1 MKRANEQTGVK
12 NVPLKKDSRSRDGQ
26 KGGKKP
32 STLKRVLRYIGRY
45 PLSLAGTI
53 FFAIV
58 TVVASLFVP
67 VFFGDGIDCI
77 VENGVAWATLKEIF
91 LKIVLAASI
100 SALAQWLLS
109 LCNNRISAN
118 VVRDLRKDA
127 FYKIGALPLQY
138 IDTHPH
144 GDTVSRVVADADQFS
159 DGLLMGFT
167 QFFTGIMTIL
177 GTIVFMICTNPK
189 IGLIVVLVTP
199 ASLLVARFVAT
210 HTHKFFKEQTETRG
224 AQTAFVEE
232 AIGGLKTT
240 KAFAHEKE
248 NQETFD
254 GLNGKLEKASLNA
267 TFYSSLVN
275 PSTRFINN
283 LVYALVAL
291 IGAFDVLNGRVFRL
305 GGLFTVGDWTK
316 FLSYANQYTK
326 PFNEISG
333 VLTELKGAFTC
344 AARIFEFID
353 EEEQPSDRGLPALQ
367 GVEGQVDLVDVDF
380 SYLPEKPLIE
390 GLTLSVEKGQRIAIV
405 GRTGSGK
412 TTLINLLMRFYD
424 VRGGQVCVE
433 GKDIREVTRSSLR
446 ENYGMVLQETWL
458 KSGTVR
464 ENLKLGNPQTS
475 DEEMIAAAKAAHAHG
490 FIKRMEKGYDTVLS
504 EGGALS
510 EGQKQLLCI
519 ARIMLT
525 KPPMLILDEA
535 TSSID
540 TRTEMKIN
548 DGFQKLMEGRTSFV
562 VAHRLST
569 IIGADRILV
578 MENGKVVEQG
588 KHEELL
594 QKGGAYATLYNGQF
608 S

>member
-1 MKRANEQTGVK
+1 MKAVK
-12 NVPLKKDSRSRDGQ
+12 KQ
-26 KGGKKP
+26 
-32 STLKRVLRYIGRY
+32 STLRRVLRYVGKY
-45 PLSLAGTI
+45 PLSLTGTLL
-53 FFAIV
+53 FAAL
-58 TVVASLFVP
+58 TVVATLFVP
-67 VFFGDGIDCI
+67 VFFGDAVDCI
-77 VENGVAWATLKEIF
+77 VEYGVEWAKLKSVF
-91 LKIVLAASI
+91 VKIVVAAGI
-100 SALAQWLLS
+100 AAVAQWLLS
-109 LCNNRISAN
+109 LCNNRISCN
-118 VVRDLRKDA
+118 VVRDLRRDA
-127 FYKIGALPLQY
+127 FNKIGNLPLQY

-167 QFFTGIMTIL
+167 QFFTGILTIL

-189 IGLIVVLVTP
+189 IGVIVVLVTP
-199 ASLLVARFVAT
+199 ASLIVARFVAT

-224 AQTAFVEE
+224 EQTSFTEE

-240 KAFAHEKE
+240 QAFAHEAE
-248 NQETFD
+248 NQEKF
-254 GLNGKLEKASLNA
+254 NEINSRLEKTSLKA
-267 TFYSSLVN
+267 TFYSSLTN

-291 IGAFDVLNGRVFRL
+291 IGAFDVINGKVFAL

-333 VLTELKGAFTC
+333 VTTELKGAFTC
-344 AARIFEFID
+344 AARIFALID
-353 EEEQPSDRGLPALQ
+353 EEEQPSDEGKPALQ
-367 GVEGQVDLVDVDF
+367 GVEGNVELKDVAF
-380 SYLPEKPLIE
+380 SYVLDKPLIE
-390 GLTLSVEKGQRIAIV
+390 GLNLSVRSGQRVAIV

-424 VRGGQVCVE
+424 VRGGQVYVE
-433 GKDIREVTRSSLR
+433 GEDIREITRRSLR
-446 ENYGMVLQETWL
+446 KSYGMVLQETWL
-458 KSGTVR
+458 KNGTIR
-464 ENLKLGNPQTS
+464 ENLKLGKPDAT

-490 FIKRMEKGYDTVLS
+490 FIKRTEKGYDTVLS
-504 EGGALS
+504 DGGALS

-525 KPPMLILDEA
+525 QPPMLILDEA

-540 TRTEMKIN
+540 TRTELKIS
-548 DGFQKLMEGRTSFV
+548 DAFGKLMDGRTSFV

-569 IIGADRILV
+569 IIYSDRILV
-578 MENGKVVEQG
+578 MENGRVVEQG
-588 KHEELL
+588 THTELL
-594 QKGGAYATLYNGQF
+594 QKGGAYAELYNGQF

>member
-1 MKRANEQTGVK
+1 M
-12 NVPLKKDSRSRDGQ
+12 
-26 KGGKKP
+26 KKP
-32 STLKRVLRYIGRY
+32 STLRRVLRYVGRY
-45 PLSLAGTI
+45 PLALTGTLL
-53 FFAIV
+53 FAIIN
-58 TVVASLFVP
+58 VVATLFVP
-67 VFFGDGIDCI
+67 VFFGDAIDCI
-77 VENGVAWATLKEIF
+77 VESGVEWERLTQLF
-91 LKIVLAASI
+91 LQVGGAAGI
-100 SALAQWLLS
+100 AAVAQWLLS
-109 LCNNRISAN
+109 LCNNRISCN

-127 FYKIGALPLQY
+127 FYKLADLPLQY

-177 GTIVFMICTNPK
+177 GTIVFMICANVK
-189 IGLIVVLVTP
+189 IGVIVVLVTP
-199 ASLLVARFVAT
+199 VSLFVARFVAT

-224 AQTAFVEE
+224 EQTAFTEE
-232 AIGGLKTT
+232 AIGGLKTIQ
-240 KAFAHEKE
+240 AFSREDE
-248 NQETFD
+248 NQEKYEEI
-254 GLNGKLEKASLNA
+254 NGRLEKASLNA

-291 IGAFDVLNGRVFRL
+291 LGAFDVLNGRVFAL

-326 PFNEISG
+326 PFNEITG
-333 VLTELKGAFTC
+333 VMTELKGAMTC
-344 AARIFEFID
+344 AARIFELID
-353 EEEQPSDRGLPALQ
+353 EVEQPSDEGKAALPVAE
-367 GVEGQVDLVDVDF
+367 GNVELKEVDF
-380 SYLPEKPLIE
+380 SYVESKPLIE
-390 GLTLSVEKGQRIAIV
+390 ALNLTVSPGQRIAIV

-433 GKDIREVTRSSLR
+433 NTDIRDVTRNSLR
-446 ENYGMVLQETWL
+446 KSYGMVLQETWL
-458 KSGTVR
+458 KNGTVR
-464 ENLKLGNPQTS
+464 ENLKLGKPDAT

-490 FIKRMEKGYDTVLS
+490 FIKRMEKGYDTPLS
-504 EGGALS
+504 DGGALS

-525 KPPMLILDEA
+525 QPPMLILDEA

-540 TRTEMKIN
+540 TRTELKIS
-548 DGFQKLMEGRTSFV
+548 DAFSKLMEGRTSFV

-569 IIGADRILV
+569 IIGSDRILV
-578 MENGKVVEQG
+578 MENGRVVEQG
-588 KHEELL
+588 THEELL
-594 QKGGAYATLYNGQF
+594 RLDGAYAELYNGQF
-608 S
+608 C

>member
-1 MKRANEQTGVK
+1 MKAV
-12 NVPLKKDSRSRDGQ
+12 
-26 KGGKKP
+26 KKP
-32 STLKRVLRYIGRY
+32 STLRRVLRYVGKY
-45 PLSLAGTI
+45 PLSLTGTLV
-53 FFAIV
+53 FAVI
-58 TVVASLFVP
+58 TVVATLFIP
-67 VFFGDGIDCI
+67 VFFGDAIDCI
-77 VENGVAWATLKEIF
+77 VESGVQWKPLKAIFFKIAGVAG
-91 LKIVLAASI
+91 LAALS
-100 SALAQWLLS
+100 QWLLS
-109 LCNNRISAN
+109 LCNNRISCN

-127 FYKIGALPLQY
+127 FYKLSKLPLQY

-144 GDTVSRVVADADQFS
+144 GETVSRIVADADQFS

-189 IGLIVVLVTP
+189 IGVIVVLVTP
-199 ASLLVARFVAT
+199 VSLLVARFVAT
-210 HTHKFFKEQTETRG
+210 HTHKFFKQQTETRG
-224 AQTAFVEE
+224 EQTAFTEE

-240 KAFAHEKE
+240 QAFSHEDE
-248 NQETFD
+248 NEEKFNEI
-254 GLNGKLEKASLNA
+254 NGRLEKASLNA

-291 IGAFDVLNGRVFRL
+291 IGAFDVIGGKTFAL

-333 VLTELKGAFTC
+333 VMTELKGAFTC
-344 AARIFEFID
+344 AARIFDLLD
-353 EEEQPSDRGLPALQ
+353 EKEQPSDEGLAELSDVA
-367 GVEGQVDLVDVDF
+367 GRVRLENVDF
-380 SYLPEKPLIE
+380 AYTENQRLIE
-390 GLTLSVEKGQRIAIV
+390 NLSLSVEPGQRIAIV

-433 GKDIREVTRSSLR
+433 GQDVRAVTRKSLR
-446 ENYGMVLQETWL
+446 ESYGMVLQETWL
-458 KSGTVR
+458 KHGTVR
-464 ENLKLGNPQTS
+464 ENLKLGKRDAT

-490 FIKRMEKGYDTVLS
+490 FIKRMEKGYDTLLF
-504 EGGALS
+504 EGAALS

-525 KPPMLILDEA
+525 QPPMLILDEA

-540 TRTEMKIN
+540 TRTEIKIS
-548 DGFQKLMEGRTSFV
+548 DAFGKLMEGRTSFI

-569 IIGADRILV
+569 IIHADRILV
-578 MENGKVVEQG
+578 MEKGRVVEQG
-588 KHEELL
+588 KHAELL
-594 QKGGAYATLYNGQF
+594 QKGGAYAELYNGQF
-608 S
+608 R